1 MTKRTPLVVFGAA
14 GRMGRM
20 ILQCADPATQP
31 FDLVAAVEG
40 PKNPALGQSL
50 GSLVPGLE
58 SGLKVESDLPPDPP
72 DGTVAINFS
81 LPDPTMEQLEWAQS
95 AGVATV
101 IGTTGF
107 SNAQRERIERVARDI
122 PLLLAPN
129 MSVGVNVLYRLVAEA
144 VRLLGDSYDVEITE
158 MHHRFKKDAP
168 SGTARALLDVVLET
182 RGQTAD
188 KAEVHHG
195 REGLIGERQAGEIGM
210 HCLRGGDVVGDHTV
224 TLAGL
229 GERVELTHKASS
241 RETFARGAVRAAAWL
256 SGRPAGLYSMKDVLG
271 L

>member
-1 MTKRTPLVVFGAA
+1 MAERTPLIVFGAA

-31 FDLVAAVEG
+31 FELVAAIEG
-40 PKNPALGQSL
+40 PDNPALGQRL
-50 GSLVPGLE
+50 GALVPGLP
-58 SGLKVESDLPPDPP
+58 SDLQVTSQLPSDPP

-81 LPDPTMEQLEWAQS
+81 LPDPTLEQLDWAQS
-95 AGVATV
+95 KGVATV

-107 SNAQRERIERVARDI
+107 SKAQRERIERVAKDI

-144 VRLLGDSYDVEITE
+144 VRLLGDAYDVEITE

-182 RGQTAD
+182 RGQAVGDAD
-188 KAEVHHG
+188 VHHG
-195 REGLIGERQAGEIGM
+195 REGLVGERKAGEIGM

-241 RETFARGAVRAAAWL
+241 RETFARGAVRAAAWI
-256 SGRPAGLYSMKDVLG
+256 SGRPAGLYTMKDVLG